1 MERMSLHVKHTS
13 SANALTWHF
22 NNDFHIVVHSVGCQV
37 CKEYSL
43 HFCSSMLEQD
53 VSHRHVWEA
62 LSCAFCGRHS

>member
-1 MERMSLHVKHTS
+1 VECTSLRTKHTS

-22 NNDFHIVVHSVGCQV
+22 NNDFHIVVHSIGCQL

-53 VSHRHVWEA
+53 VLH
-62 LSCAFCGRHS
+62 